1 MLLHWRACGRADF
14 DWADLLRVR
23 TKARRKEVSFVDI
36 EAVCSIIVDSA
47 FNIHKDIGSGLLESA
62 YEAILLAKL
71 RARGLTV
78 ERQVSIDIN
87 YDGVEMQSAFRI
99 DLLVE
104 KRVIIEIKSAER
116 TLPVHAKQVITYL
129 RLTNLTHGFVINFG
143 TPLFKDGIKR
153 LLNDRT
159 SSVSSRLRAN
169 KIGYSS

>member
-1 MLLHWRACGRADF
+1 M
-14 DWADLLRVR
+14 
-23 TKARRKEVSFVDI
+23 DI
-36 EAVCSIIVDSA
+36 EAVCTVIVDTA
-47 FNIHKDIGSGLLESA
+47 FNIQRDIGSGLLESA
-62 YEAILLAKL
+62 YEVILMAKL
-71 RARGLTV
+71 RSRGLEV

-87 YDGVEMQSAFRI
+87 YDGVEMQSAFRV

-159 SSVSSRLRAN
+159 SSVSSCLRAN
-169 KIGYSS
+169 QIGHSN

>member
-1 MLLHWRACGRADF
+1 M
-14 DWADLLRVR
+14 
-23 TKARRKEVSFVDI
+23 DI
-36 EAVCSIIVDSA
+36 EAVCTVIVDTA
-47 FNIHKDIGSGLLESA
+47 FNIQRDIGSGLLESA
-62 YEAILLAKL
+62 YEVILMAKL
-71 RARGLTV
+71 RSRGLEV

-87 YDGVEMQSAFRI
+87 YDGVEMQSAFRV

-104 KRVIIEIKSAER
+104 KRVIIEIKSADR

-159 SSVSSRLRAN
+159 SSVSSCLRAN
-169 KIGYSS
+169 QIGHSN